1 MNDKVLS
8 MIVVI
13 SAAIAIYRVIST
25 ILIQHGVE
33 HGMTEHEAQKRYD
46 SLFSLLLARCREKKE
61 KRTTDG
67 TVLKEPFLGVNQRF
81 TPTDVLNLPKNEPK
95 TARRVQ
101 TRWTTIGTNVRKER

>member
-8 MIVVI
+8 MIIVI

-46 SLFSLLLARCREKKE
+46 SLFSLLLARRREKKE
-61 KRTTDG
+61 KQT
-67 TVLKEPFLGVNQRF
+67 
-81 TPTDVLNLPKNEPK
+81 TDVLNLSKNESK
-95 TARRVQ
+95 ATQRVQ
-101 TRWTTIGTNVRKER
+101 TRWTTIGTNVQKER

>member
-1 MNDKVLS
+1 MNDKVLT

-46 SLFSLLLARCREKKE
+46 SLFSLLLTRCREKKE
-61 KRTTDG
+61 KRTRDMPD
-67 TVLKEPFLGVNQRF
+67 LS
-81 TPTDVLNLPKNEPK
+81 KNEPK
-95 TARRVQ
+95 TVQRVQ

>member
-1 MNDKVLS
+1 MNDKLLIT
-8 MIVVI
+8 IVVI

-46 SLFSLLLARCREKKE
+46 SLFSLFLARHREKKE
-61 KRTTDG
+61 KQTTDA
-67 TVLKEPFLGVNQRF
+67 
-81 TPTDVLNLPKNEPK
+81 LNLPKNEPK
-95 TARRVQ
+95 TTQRVQ